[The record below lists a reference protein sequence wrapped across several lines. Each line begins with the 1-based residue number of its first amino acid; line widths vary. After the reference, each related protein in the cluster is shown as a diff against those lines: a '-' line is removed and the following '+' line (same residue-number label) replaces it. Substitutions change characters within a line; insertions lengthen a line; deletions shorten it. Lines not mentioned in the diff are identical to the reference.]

1 MLSKILLFILWLFIW
16 LLLLWPPNF
25 KHILIGS
32 LVSLFV
38 TFMTI
43 DTFMALT
50 VKPKAGEK
58 HGPLSIVK
66 KILWF
71 ACYVA
76 VFLWECLKAN
86 IDVAWRVLCPT
97 LPIRPGTIKVK
108 TDLKSDIGLTFLANS
123 LTLTPGKTTID
134 VDKANGYIYIHVL
147 CLKEDYSARLA
158 PEIRLDV
165 VTKYE
170 RLLKRIFE

>member
-1 MLSKILLFILWLFIW
+1 MIYKALSF
-16 LLLLWPPNF
+16 LLWFFVWTLLSWPPKAQYVITGIF
-25 KHILIGS
+25 
-32 LVSLFV
+32 VSLFV
-38 TFMTI
+38 TFMTV
-43 DTFMALT
+43 DTF
-50 VKPKAGEK
+50 KAPWGDAEERASLK
-58 HGPLSIVK
+58 GPLALLK

-71 ACYVA
+71 ICYVA

-86 IDVAWRVLCPT
+86 IDVAWRVLYPT

-147 CLKEDYSARLA
+147 YLKED
-158 PEIRLDV
+158 
-165 VTKYE
+165 
-170 RLLKRIFE
+170 